1 MIVDIVVLAVL
12 LISAVIAF
20 LRGFIREVL
29 TIMGILG
36 GLIAASLGGAHLSIY
51 IQEWIGIEE
60 STNPDLLFGI
70 LPHALVADSLA
81 YGGIFIVVI
90 IILSILSHILAE
102 AVQNMGLGA
111 IDRTFGVIFGIIRG
125 VVLLGVLYLPV
136 YLLVSDDA
144 KTTWFEGSKTHIYL
158 EKSSSVL
165 STFLPSK
172 TVEKLYTDTQKI
184 EEALG
189 ARKKLQDINVL
200 RKEEEKEQKYKKDST
215 GYSDEFREE
224 MDDLFKEKIQQLNE

>member
-36 GLIAASLGGAHLSIY
+36 GLIAASLGGVHLSIY

-165 STFLPSK
+165 SSFLPSK

-200 RKEEEKEQKYKKDST
+200 RKEEEKEQKHKKDST